1 MGSALDHLDHQ
12 EEISQIFHGR
22 FSCPQQ
28 SINCHESIINGR
40 FHCVDRLGLLASLLA
55 IRMIKNYCSFYYNST
70 YKILL
75 ENCSIRFNICIL
87 QLLSKL
93 WMPEIKE
100 VKTKLDYRVSQ
111 IETNKVNWLWKM
123 DILRFSTSYLRWPI
137 QEVMTFGFHQTV
149 FKKVT

>member
-55 IRMIKNYCSFYYNST
+55 IRIKVIIEKSCGEGSLMKQDT
-70 YKILL
+70 I
-75 ENCSIRFNICIL
+75 EN
-87 QLLSKL
+87 
-93 WMPEIKE
+93 
-100 VKTKLDYRVSQ
+100 VS
-111 IETNKVNWLWKM
+111 
-123 DILRFSTSYLRWPI
+123 
-137 QEVMTFGFHQTV
+137 
-149 FKKVT
+149 

>member
-40 FHCVDRLGLLASLLA
+40 FHCLDRLGLLASLLA
-55 IRMIKNYCSFYYNST
+55 IRMIKNYCSFYYT
-70 YKILL
+70 
-75 ENCSIRFNICIL
+75 SIRYFLKIVAYGLTFVYCSCY
-87 QLLSKL
+87 LSKL
-93 WMPEIKE
+93 WMSEIKE

-111 IETNKVNWLWKM
+111 IKTNKVNWLWKM
-123 DILRFSTSYLRWPI
+123 DILRISISYLRWPI